1 MNSQHKFTATNRIT
15 IFTRKTSLTCQQ
27 MTKVLASALKVIS
40 MIVAD
45 QTNRFDPHNN
55 VKETKLKRLKLGQL
69 EEKEDEDGETLDE
82 RLVKE
87 AREAI
92 GYLQLDLPTTQLSK
106 NLESEFLSVE
116 HGNIAEMA

>member
-15 IFTRKTSLTCQQ
+15 IITRKTSLTCQQ
-27 MTKVLASALKVIS
+27 MTKVLASALKV
-40 MIVAD
+40 IVAD

-69 EEKEDEDGETLDE
+69 EEEEDEGGETLDE

-92 GYLQLDLPTTQLSK
+92 GYLQLDLPTTQLSED
-106 NLESEFLSVE
+106 LESEMLSVE